1 MMQLDYSALAHAIKE
16 LDKSLN
22 FATSDMA
29 KDEEIFKQ
37 FRNSV
42 IQCFEFTYEL
52 SHKMLK
58 RYLKEISPSPE
69 SIETATF
76 AEIIRTGNEKGL
88 LRSDWAHWK
97 TYRQARNNSIHAY
110 NEDKAADVYAIAVD
124 FLQEAGYLYH
134 QLIRCSQP

>member
-1 MMQLDYSALAHAIKE
+1 MHLDYSALANAIKE
-16 LDKSLN
+16 LEKSLN

-29 KDEEIFKQ
+29 EDEELFKQ

-69 SIETATF
+69 HIETATF
-76 AEIIRTGNEKGL
+76 AHIIRTGNEQGL
-88 LRSDWAHWK
+88 LRSDWVRWK
-97 TYRQARNNSIHAY
+97 AYRQARNDSSHTY
-110 NEDKAADVYAIAVD
+110 NEDKAADVYAIAAD
-124 FLQEAGYLYH
+124 FLEEAKFLYQ
-134 QLIRCSQP
+134 QLMRRSES

>member
-1 MMQLDYSALAHAIKE
+1 MHLDYSALANATKE
-16 LDKSLN
+16 LEKSLK

-29 KDEEIFKQ
+29 DDAELFKQ

-69 SIETATF
+69 NILTAPF
-76 AEIIRTGNEKGL
+76 ADIIRTGNEQGL
-88 LRSDWAHWK
+88 LRSDWARWK
-97 TYRQARNNSIHAY
+97 IYRQARNASSHTY
-110 NEDKAADVYAIAVD
+110 NEDNAAEVYAIAAD
-124 FLQEAGYLYH
+124 FLEEAAYLYR
-134 QLIRCSQP
+134 QLMRRSDT